1 MAYKHLFFDLDH
13 TLWDFERN
21 SAECLADIYETFD
34 LKGLNISNLETFQ
47 KEFSVVN
54 RHQWSLLEKN
64 LITHEDLRR
73 RRFQETLEN
82 LGVKD
87 LKKSFGLEINEYFLE
102 LLPKMAHL
110 IEGAVDVLEY
120 LLPKYELHIIS
131 NGWQDIQVNKM
142 KSSEIHHYFGEIITN
157 ELAGTRKPDRRIFD
171 YAIDVTKANLVESL
185 MIGDNYEADILG
197 AINVNMD
204 TVFYNPDNI
213 STGQKPTFDI
223 NKLVE
228 LKEIL

>member
-21 SAECLADIYETFD
+21 SAECLADIYEIFD
-34 LKGLNISNLETFQ
+34 FKSLNISTLEAFQ
-47 KEFSVVN
+47 QEFSVVN
-54 RHQWSLLEKN
+54 KHHWSLLEQN
-64 LITHEDLRR
+64 LITHEELRR

-87 LKKSFGLEINEYFLE
+87 LKKSVGLEINEYFLE
-102 LLPKMAHL
+102 LLPKKAHL
-110 IEGAVDVLEY
+110 IEGAVEILDY

-171 YAIDVTKANLVESL
+171 YAIEITKADLTESL

-197 AINVNMD
+197 AINANMD

-213 STGQKPTFDI
+213 PTGQKPTFDI
-223 NKLVE
+223 KKLVE

>member
-1 MAYKHLFFDLDH
+1 MKYKHLFFDLDH

-21 SAECLADIYETFD
+21 SAECLADIYEVFKFKD
-34 LKGLNISNLETFQ
+34 LNISSLADFQ
-47 KEFSVVN
+47 QEFSAVN
-54 RHQWSLLEKN
+54 KHQWSLLEQN
-64 LITHEDLRR
+64 LITHEELRR

-82 LGVKD
+82 LGATIEP
-87 LKKSFGLEINEYFLE
+87 SFGLEINEYFLD
-102 LLPKMAHL
+102 LLPKKAHL
-110 IEGAVDVLEY
+110 IEGAVELLDY
-120 LLPKYELHIIS
+120 LLPKYDLHIIS

-171 YAIDVTKANLVESL
+171 YAVEITKADLMQSL

-197 AINVNMD
+197 AISANMD

-213 STGQKPTFDI
+213 PTGKKPTFEI
-223 NKLVE
+223 KKLVE

>member
-13 TLWDFERN
+13 TLWDFEKN
-21 SAECLADIYETFD
+21 SAECLADIYEIFNF
-34 LKGLNISNLETFQ
+34 KNLNISSLEMFQ
-47 KEFSVVN
+47 QEFSIVN
-54 RHQWSLLEKN
+54 RHHWSLLEQN
-64 LITHEDLRR
+64 LITHQDLRR

-82 LGVKD
+82 LGVKN

-102 LLPKMAHL
+102 LLPKKAHL

-171 YAIDVTKANLVESL
+171 YAVDVTKADLSESL

-197 AINVNMD
+197 AINAKMD
-204 TVFYNPDNI
+204 TVFYNPDDI
-213 STGQKPTFDI
+213 PTSQKPTFDI
-223 NKLVE
+223 KKLIE

>member
-21 SAECLADIYETFD
+21 SAECLADIYEIFD
-34 LKGLNISNLETFQ
+34 FKSLNISTLEAFQ
-47 KEFSVVN
+47 QEFSIVN
-54 RHQWSLLEKN
+54 RRQWSLLEQN
-64 LITHEDLRR
+64 LITHDELRQ

-82 LGVKD
+82 LGVTD
-87 LKKSFGLEINEYFLE
+87 LKKSFGLEINEYFLG
-102 LLPKMAHL
+102 LLPKKSHL
-110 IEGAVDVLEY
+110 IEGAVEVLDY

-171 YAIDVTKANLVESL
+171 YAIEVAKADSAESL

-197 AINVNMD
+197 AINANID
-204 TVFYNPDNI
+204 TVFYNPDDVP
-213 STGQKPTFDI
+213 TGQKPTFDI
-223 NKLVE
+223 KKLVE
-228 LKEIL
+228 LKGIL

>member
-1 MAYKHLFFDLDH
+1 MKYKHLFFDLDH

-21 SAECLADIYETFD
+21 SAECLADIYEYFK
-34 LKGLNISNLETFQ
+34 LESLNINNLEDFH
-47 KEFSVVN
+47 KEFSIVN
-54 RHQWSLLEKN
+54 KHYWSLLESN
-64 LITHEDLRR
+64 QITHHELRQ
-73 RRFQETLEN
+73 RRFRDTFIN
-82 LGVKD
+82 LGAD
-87 LKKSFGLEINEYFLE
+87 IDEDFGLEVNEYFLG
-102 LLPKMAHL
+102 LLPQKAHL
-110 IEGAVDVLEY
+110 IEGAVEILEY

-171 YAIDVTKANLVESL
+171 YAVATTKANLAESL

-197 AINVNMD
+197 AISANMD
-204 TVFYNPDNI
+204 TVFYNPDKLP
-213 STGQKPTFDI
+213 TGQKPTFEI
-223 NKLVE
+223 LKLLE

>member
-1 MAYKHLFFDLDH
+1 MAYNHLFFDLDH

-73 RRFQETLEN
+73 HRFQETLEN

>member
-1 MAYKHLFFDLDH
+1 MPYKHLFFDLDH
-13 TLWDFERN
+13 TLWDFEKN
-21 SAECLADIYETFD
+21 SAECLADIYNIFKFKE
-34 LKGLNISNLETFQ
+34 LNISNLDAFQ
-47 KEFSVVN
+47 QEFSVVN
-54 RHQWSLLEKN
+54 RHHWSLLEQN

-82 LGVKD
+82 LGAKIEP
-87 LKKSFGLEINEYFLE
+87 SFGLEINECFLE
-102 LLPKMAHL
+102 LLPKKAHL
-110 IEGAVDVLEY
+110 IEGTIELLDY

-157 ELAGTRKPDRRIFD
+157 ELAGTRKPNRRIFD
-171 YAIDVTKANLVESL
+171 YAVEVTDANLAESL

-197 AINVNMD
+197 AINASMD

-213 STGQKPTFDI
+213 LTSEKPTFEI
-223 NKLVE
+223 KQLIE

>member
-1 MAYKHLFFDLDH
+1 MVYKHLFFDLDH

-47 KEFSVVN
+47 KEFSLVN

-157 ELAGTRKPDRRIFD
+157 ELAGTRKPDRGIFD
-171 YAIDVTKANLVESL
+171 YAIDITKANLVESL

-204 TVFYNPDNI
+204 TVFYNPENI

>member
-157 ELAGTRKPDRRIFD
+157 ELAGTRKPDRGIFD
-171 YAIDVTKANLVESL
+171 YAIDITKANLVESL

-204 TVFYNPDNI
+204 TVFYNPGNI
-213 STGQKPTFDI
+213 PTGQKPTFDI
-223 NKLVE
+223 KKLVE
-228 LKEIL
+228 LKEFL

>member
-13 TLWDFERN
+13 TLWDFEKN
-21 SAECLADIYETFD
+21 SAECLADIYEVFKFKD
-34 LKGLNISNLETFQ
+34 LNISTLNAFQ
-47 KEFSVVN
+47 QEFSVVN
-54 RHQWSLLEKN
+54 KHYWSLLESN
-64 LITHEDLRR
+64 QITHHELRQ
-73 RRFQETLEN
+73 RRFRDTLIN
-82 LGVKD
+82 LGAD
-87 LKKSFGLEINEYFLE
+87 IDDNFGLEVNEYFLE
-102 LLPKMAHL
+102 LLPKKAHL
-110 IEGAVDVLEY
+110 IEGAVELLEY
-120 LLPKYELHIIS
+120 LLPNYELHIIS

-171 YAIDVTKANLVESL
+171 YAIEITKANLAESL

-197 AINVNMD
+197 AISANID

-213 STGQKPTFDI
+213 PTGQKPTFEVK
-223 NKLVE
+223 KLIE

>member
-1 MAYKHLFFDLDH
+1 
-13 TLWDFERN
+13 
-21 SAECLADIYETFD
+21 
-34 LKGLNISNLETFQ
+34 
-47 KEFSVVN
+47 
-54 RHQWSLLEKN
+54 LLEKN

>member
-21 SAECLADIYETFD
+21 SAECLADIYEIFD
-34 LKGLNISNLETFQ
+34 FQNLNISSLEAFQ
-47 KEFSVVN
+47 QEFSVVN
-54 RHQWSLLEKN
+54 RHQWSLLEQN

-87 LKKSFGLEINEYFLE
+87 LKTSFGLEINEYFLE
-102 LLPKMAHL
+102 LLPKKAHL
-110 IEGAVDVLEY
+110 IEGAVEILDY

-171 YAIDVTKANLVESL
+171 YAVEVAKADLVESL

-197 AINVNMD
+197 AINANMD

-213 STGQKPTFDI
+213 PTGQKPTFDI
-223 NKLVE
+223 KKLIE
-228 LKEIL
+228 LKGIL

>member
-157 ELAGTRKPDRRIFD
+157 ELAGTRKPDRGIFD
-171 YAIDVTKANLVESL
+171 YAIDITKANLVESL

-204 TVFYNPDNI
+204 TVFYNPENI
-213 STGQKPTFDI
+213 STGQKPTFNI